1 MPDVLGEQSCQKGA
15 LTMTV
20 RSKSETTSGVRASA
34 PPVPVTDIT
43 QQQLAQI
50 GEGELAYLRSMGS
63 EEVRRLFPQ
72 VPPLSPGQQVFAL
85 FGADGAPIL
94 LADSRATAMANAWK
108 NELKTVSL
116 H

>member
-1 MPDVLGEQSCQKGA
+1 MPA
-15 LTMTV
+15 LL
-20 RSKSETTSGVRASA
+20 S
-34 PPVPVTDIT
+34 PDIT

-50 GEGELAYLRSMGS
+50 GEGELAYLRPMGS
-63 EEVRRLFPQ
+63 AEVRRLFPQ

-94 LADSRATAMANAWK
+94 LADSRATAMANAWE